1 MAFEESIGKI
11 NLISRSNLAPAQAPV
26 HDEGTSFSDCRSSHF
41 GNTHK
46 NMSFKFLPFLALLSG
61 SGIAG
66 HHEEKHDSQ
75 PNILYIMSDDHAAH
89 GISAYGSRLAK
100 IAPTPTI
107 DRLAKEGAL
116 FKNAFC
122 TNAICS
128 PSRACVLTGKYNHT
142 NGTFD
147 LAGRVPPG
155 KQTLAIE
162 FGKAGYH
169 TAMIGK
175 WHLKDEPADFQF
187 YSVLAGQG
195 SYFDPEFRIRGDKP
209 WKKNVEKYPGKHSTD
224 VITDITLKW
233 LEESWDQEKPFF
245 LMHHYKAPHDYFEN
259 APRYEDFLKE
269 VDVPEPATLWTRDE
283 RWGSLATRGYRDE
296 LIPHIGTSNGA
307 RNPRRN
313 YLKDLPSRFPA
324 EFPKNFDPKNHSDEQ
339 NTRMAYNAYL
349 KKFLRC
355 VKGIDDNLARLFTHL
370 EDTGQMDNTI
380 IIYTGDQGFMLGEHD
395 FQDKRWMYEESQRM
409 PLLVRYPK
417 KIKAGTVIDSCV
429 ENVDFGPTMLDMANL
444 DIPESMQ
451 GKSFKQHLEIGKEPA
466 GWKQTAYY
474 RYWMHMVHHDNPAH
488 VGIRTKTHKLIY
500 FYGCNYD
507 GGYQTPAGWELYDL
521 VKDPHETINLCNDP
535 ANAELVA
542 DLKKQ
547 LVATRKRVGDDG
559 SHFPAA
565 EKVLQEFWDYDAK
578 DREKSEMISHE
589 FLKRRQAE
597 IKAGKRNI
605 PTHKGFKEASF
616 PE

>member
-1 MAFEESIGKI
+1 
-11 NLISRSNLAPAQAPV
+11 
-26 HDEGTSFSDCRSSHF
+26 
-41 GNTHK
+41 
-46 NMSFKFLPFLALLSG
+46 MSFKFLPLLALLPG
-61 SGIAG
+61 SALAD
-66 HHEEKHDSQ
+66 HHEEKHDSR
-75 PNILYIMSDDHAAH
+75 PNILFIMSDDHAAH
-89 GISAYGSRLAK
+89 GISAYGSRLAG

-107 DRLAKEGAL
+107 DRLAEEGAL

-128 PSRACVLTGKYNHT
+128 PSRACVLTGQYNHT
-142 NGTFD
+142 NNAFD
-147 LAGRVPPG
+147 LSGRVPPG

-175 WHLKDEPADFQF
+175 WHLKDEPADFQY

-195 SYFDPEFRIRGDKP
+195 TYFNPEFRVRGE
-209 WKKNVEKYPGKHSTD
+209 KKWGKNTIKYKGKHSTD

-233 LEESWDQEKPFF
+233 LGEGWDQEKPFF

-259 APRYEDFLKE
+259 APRYEDFLKD
-269 VDVPEPATLWTRDE
+269 VDVPEPATLWKRDE

-296 LIPHIGTSNGA
+296 LVPHIGTSNGA

-313 YLKDLPSRFPA
+313 YLEDLPPRFPA
-324 EFPKNFDPKNHSDEQ
+324 EFPKNFDPKNQTDEE

-355 VKGIDDNLARLFTHL
+355 VKGIDDNLARLFKHL

-417 KIKAGTVIDSCV
+417 KIKAGTVIESCV

-444 DIPESMQ
+444 KVPASMQ
-451 GKSFKQHLEIGKEPA
+451 GKSFKQHLETGKEPA

-488 VGIRTKTHKLIY
+488 LGIRTKTHKLIY

-521 VKDPHETINLCNDP
+521 AQDPHETINIYHDP
-535 ANAELVA
+535 ANTKLVA

-547 LVATRKRVGDDG
+547 LAETRKRVGDDG
-559 SHFPAA
+559 SHHPAA
-565 EKVLQEFWDYDAK
+565 EKVIQEFWDYDAK
-578 DREKSEMISHE
+578 DQKKAEMISRE
-589 FLKRRQAE
+589 FLKRREAE
-597 IKAGKRNI
+597 LKAGKRNTT
-605 PTHKGFKEASF
+605 THKGHTDASY